1 MFSYRDSRFKHDAPG
16 SWVIVSVRFVLP
28 RPWRPVLAYPD
39 LQRHERLSRT
49 ASPTARDIFDAVC
62 EIRRAKLPDPAVT
75 GNAGSFF
82 KNPIVRRGATNCWR
96 AFPAWFP
103 YAQPD
108 GGYKLAAGWLID
120 QCGWK
125 GRPRAGVRPPGA
137 GAGEPGR
144 GHGGRHH
151 GAGGAIQEAVAERYG
166 VALEPEPVRV

>member
-1 MFSYRDSRFKHDAPG
+1 MLFSYRDSRFKHDAPG

-82 KNPIVRRGATNCWR
+82 KNPIVSAARRDELLARFPGLVPTRSPMAATSW
-96 AFPAWFP
+96 
-103 YAQPD
+103 Q
-108 GGYKLAAGWLID
+108 LAG
-120 QCGWK
+120 
-125 GRPRAGVRPPGA
+125 
-137 GAGEPGR
+137 
-144 GHGGRHH
+144 
-151 GAGGAIQEAVAERYG
+151 
-166 VALEPEPVRV
+166 